1 MKCVPSVC
9 TWGRM
14 ANEGRASRPQALCER
29 GRGGEGEVAEERR
42 GGPAIEWNSGELRAG
57 GGVKRWKAP
66 PKKLGARRVVRRRAR
81 ELTLA
86 NGGRRGGRGSSAARR
101 RSSAARHGTA
111 RSAAILIRRAH
122 FARSGALWAAAR
134 TRPSCAACAR
144 AAARAQWPLRGSAA
158 LALQG
163 ARSRAVRA
171 AQVRAQRS
179 AARHELLWCARGRFC
194 DELRRRRRVR
204 GGLLF
209 RGGLSGGASPSRW
222 KEWAGVEVVVLR
234 KEATI
239 TKQRAEL
246 ASTLRRRYEGAASSR
261 VRGAVRC

>member
-14 ANEGRASRPQALCER
+14 ANEGRASRRKRSAREAAE
-29 GRGGEGEVAEERR
+29 GEGEVAEERR

-86 NGGRRGGRGSSAARR
+86 NGGAAGRERVERGAKALER
-101 RSSAARHGTA
+101 SAARHGTQ
-111 RSAAILIRRAH
+111 RCD
-122 FARSGALWAAAR
+122 FDSGARISREAAR
-134 TRPSCAACAR
+134 CGRLPATRPSCAACAR

-171 AQVRAQRS
+171 AQVPRATQRGAS
-179 AARHELLWCARGRFC
+179 RSCFGARVAALC

-204 GGLLF
+204 GGLLV
-209 RGGLSGGASPSRW
+209 S
-222 KEWAGVEVVVLR
+222 
-234 KEATI
+234 
-239 TKQRAEL
+239 
-246 ASTLRRRYEGAASSR
+246 AA
-261 VRGAVRC
+261 A